1 MKIIYAMIK
10 KSGKEV
16 EGQISLPLKEQFV
29 YRCLKEAVNKE
40 ELLVYS
46 LVDILAKMQGYEK
59 GRFIRF
65 QEEGESS

>member
-1 MKIIYAMIK
+1 MVIVYAMIK

-16 EGQISLPLKEQFV
+16 EGRIVLPLKEAFV
-29 YRCLKEAVNKE
+29 YRCLKGSVNKE

-46 LVDILAKMQGYEK
+46 LVDILAKMQGYEA

-65 QEEGESS
+65 EEDGS